1 MKGENKELLGEE
13 RSYQARSAADDVE
26 FADESK
32 SLEDE
37 VEFKG
42 TDVAGDDVEF
52 AGELDR
58 RDRKRRDRKRRDRVS
73 EKDVGEP
80 VDGADDIEAAQE
92 LARPVVAGTGVDQD
106 RREEKA
112 EDGRREN
119 AGHGLGTVSIIL
131 SVLAFFLVPFLLGS
145 AGIILGVISAR
156 RGSALGWWGAGI
168 GAVAVIL
175 TAFIAPIAGF

>member
-42 TDVAGDDVEF
+42 ADVAGDDVEF
-52 AGELDR
+52 TDELDR
-58 RDRKRRDRKRRDRVS
+58 RDRKRRDRVS
-73 EKDVGEP
+73 KDVGEP

-106 RREEKA
+106 RREEKVK
-112 EDGRREN
+112 DDREN